1 MAEIESTK
9 MGMQLKLFAGFALEY
24 ATKMKLYKSPVW
36 NISRVALTSD
46 DLVEVHEKNV
56 YYIGRYINEEK
67 TTLKSLQQLEDEL
80 KKMLQNYLPDAPTH
94 DLRIEIFSKLF
105 VL

>member
-1 MAEIESTK
+1 
-9 MGMQLKLFAGFALEY
+9 MQVKLFAGFPLEY
-24 ATKMKLYKSPVW
+24 ATRNQLQKCASW
-36 NISRVALTSD
+36 NISRVALTNE
-46 DLVEVHEKNV
+46 DLIEIHEKNC
-56 YYIGRYINEEK
+56 YYVGLYIKDDK
-67 TTLKSLQQLEDEL
+67 TTLKSLQQLEDQL

>member
-1 MAEIESTK
+1 MNERSAS
-9 MGMQLKLFAGFALEY
+9 GMQVKLFAGFALEY
-24 ATKMKLYKSPVW
+24 STREKLHKSPTW

-46 DLVEVHEKNV
+46 DLVEVHEKNS
-56 YYIGRYINEEK
+56 YYVGHYINEDK
-67 TTLKSLQQLEDEL
+67 TTLKSLQQLEDQL

-105 VL
+105 VQ